1 MTSALTGARRG
12 HTASAVNPLTPR
24 GRGKGGSRLP
34 SSTTEHVIYRY
45 DPGCTPSITYHS
57 IPHRCTGASNELDEA
72 RNSYR
77 RDIADVL
84 SVGRPAPSA
93 VEHLE
98 AALAGM
104 WVRAKVSA
112 VHRDPCSDQLF
123 LLTVLAEGSVQD
135 ALRAHL
141 TLATTPGSKPV
152 VVIVEPYEAVGAVLD
167 QARAAD
173 TLFVVHSDAENVLE
187 WIAIHG
193 PAAGRASNAP
203 QLVDYVGLRTMPIR
217 ALTQMYA
224 AGTKEVQLR
233 PNQLRDAG

>member
-1 MTSALTGARRG
+1 MTSALTGARRS
-12 HTASAVNPLTPR
+12 HTASAVNSSNRR
-24 GRGKGGSRLP
+24 GTGEAGSRLP
-34 SSTTEHVIYRY
+34 SSTAEHVIYHY

-57 IPHRCTGASNELDEA
+57 IPHRCTGASNALDEA

-84 SVGRPAPSA
+84 SGRPAPSA

-98 AALAGM
+98 AGLAGM

-112 VHRDPCSDQLF
+112 VHHDPCSDQLF
-123 LLTVLAEGSVQD
+123 LLTLLSEGSVQD

-152 VVIVEPYEAVGAVLD
+152 VVIVEPYETVGAVLD

-173 TLFVVHSDAENVLE
+173 TLFVVHRDAENVLD

-193 PAAGRASNAP
+193 PAAGGASNAP
-203 QLVDYVGLRTMPIR
+203 QLVDYAGLRTMPIR
-217 ALTQMYA
+217 AFTQMYA
-224 AGTKEVQLR
+224 AGTKGVQLR
-233 PNQLRDAG
+233 PNQLRDG